1 MKASYATWLTIG
13 IFSLSWAAEETLAEL
28 PPGTYEMLKEEATE
42 VLQIEVTGV
51 NSVDE
56 NEIGQ
61 DPLQRFI
68 CTAKVTGI
76 ERSSGEVAIG
86 DEINFETWTVKPHQR
101 ENFVGPAI
109 PPEIPAGWRG
119 KVYLNPPEQNSVV
132 GENGSALGLAAYG
145 RSFEAESKLL
155 LKRRR
160 LLPFRR

>member
-51 NSVDE
+51 NSVGE

-76 ERSSGEVAIG
+76 ERSIGELSVG
-86 DEINFETWTVKPHQR
+86 DEIKFETWTLKADQR
-101 ENFVGPAI
+101 DLFAGPAP
-109 PPEIPAGWRG
+109 PPEIPVSWRG
-119 KVYLNPPEQNSVV
+119 KVYLNPPEQNSDV
-132 GENGSALGLAAYG
+132 GEHGSALELAAYG
-145 RSFEAESKLL
+145 RSFEAESKPH
-155 LKRRR
+155 LKRR
-160 LLPFRR
+160 